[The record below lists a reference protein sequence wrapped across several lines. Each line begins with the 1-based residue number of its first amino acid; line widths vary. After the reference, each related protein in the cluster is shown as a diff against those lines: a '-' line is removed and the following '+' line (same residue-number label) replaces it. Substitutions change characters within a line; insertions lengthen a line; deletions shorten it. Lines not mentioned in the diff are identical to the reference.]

1 MNWISVDDELPDNNT
16 LCWAYIPN
24 RGIILR
30 LFSGDGFG
38 LGDLDF
44 EVAYWTKYRAAEKP
58 NCTIIANVRSVN
70 GLHFDEITLDY
81 SDLKSNLVL

>member
-30 LFSGDGFG
+30 LFAGDGFG
-38 LGDLDF
+38 LGDLDY
-44 EVAYWTKYRAAEKP
+44 EVAYWTKYQPALKT
-58 NCTIIANVRSVN
+58 NCIIVANTRSPY
-70 GLHFDEITLDY
+70 GEHFDEIRVDY
-81 SDLKSNLVL
+81 ASLRDHLVL